1 MASKKQT
8 ILTMSGWIKLHRDIL
23 RHWIFDD
30 PEKLKAWLTILLEV
44 NHKPDKTNFGNEL
57 LKCGRGESLK
67 SLDSWAILFGS
78 KWNKSKVR
86 RFFRLL
92 EKDGMIIQKNER
104 KTTRITVCN
113 YDSYQHERNADE
125 TQMKRERNADE
136 TQTTPNKNVKKGKND
151 KNIMGEI
158 NSPTL
163 EERKNNFYHE
173 IKKAANDL
181 DIESRDV
188 LNAFYQYWTQINP
201 RGRKMLFE
209 KERTKRAFDTKKRL
223 ATWQSKEKQKTNQSY
238 GRKQTP
244 ESEYD

>member
-1 MASKKQT
+1 
-8 ILTMSGWIKLHRDIL
+8 MSGWIKLHRDIL

-44 NHKPDKTNFGNEL
+44 NHKPDKVNLGNEL
-57 LKCGRGESLK
+57 LECGRGESLK
-67 SLDSWAILFGS
+67 SLDSWASLFGP

-92 EKDGMIIQKNER
+92 QKDDMIVQKSER

-113 YDSYQHERNADE
+113 YDSYQHERNTDE
-125 TQMKRERNADE
+125 TQVKRERNADE

-151 KNIMGEI
+151 KNIEGEI

-163 EERKNNFYHE
+163 EERKISFSEE
-173 IKKAANDL
+173 IKKAAEELGETN
-181 DIESRDV
+181 RDT

-201 RGRKMLFE
+201 KGRKMLYE
-209 KERTKRAFDTKKRL
+209 KRRTSGAFDTKKRL
-223 ATWQSKEKQKTNQSY
+223 NTWISKENDKTTTTYGKKQI
-238 GRKQTP
+238 P
-244 ESEYD
+244 ESDFD